1 MHGELEREAND
12 LAADW
17 AERYGAVARVRAAL
31 AACEA
36 MESYDL
42 PACEFWRLVL
52 DNLDSQFRLVRWN
65 Q

>member
-12 LAADW
+12 LAAEW

-42 PACEFWRLVL
+42 SACVFWRLVL
-52 DNLDSQFRLVRWN
+52 DHLDSQLRPVPWT